1 MTPAFQKPLV
11 VFEMANNHMG
21 DVGHG
26 LDLIDAFARVADPF
40 RSSFDFGFKLQYR
53 DLDTFIHPAFRD
65 RTDIKHIK
73 RFLETRLEEPD
84 FLRLLKRMEERGFT
98 KICTP
103 FDEIS
108 VDRIEAHGIQWL
120 KIASCSLGDWP
131 LMERIAQSALP
142 IIASTAGSS
151 LETMDRVVSFFEHRG
166 RSLSILHCVGE
177 YPTPTARQHLHQI
190 VRLASRYPNHP
201 VGFSSHEDPS
211 DIRTVQMAVAKGAR
225 ILERHVG
232 LPTDTYKLNAYSLTP
247 AQCSAWLQ
255 AAQEAFEACGDEG
268 GRHAFSEAELASLH
282 ELRRGVFARA
292 ELPAG
297 HRLEREDLVMA
308 MPTAPGQ
315 VTAND
320 LGKYVE
326 FTLTEAVVAGAPILQ
341 AQVTR
346 RDNHERVRSIVD
358 RVRRVLEA
366 GHTTVGP
373 KCDVEISH
381 HYGIDRFEEVGA
393 TIISVVNRAYCKKL
407 IIMLPGQLHPEQYH
421 KEKEE
426 TFHLLH
432 GTLKVRL
439 DGQERIIQPGDVIT
453 VERGVRHE
461 FLSPDGCIL
470 EEISSTHF
478 RNDSF
483 YTDASIGTNPY
494 RKTYIT
500 HFFG

>member
-1 MTPAFQKPLV
+1 MIPRSQKPLI

-21 DVGHG
+21 DVRHG

-40 RSSFDFGFKLQYR
+40 RPWFDFGFKLQYR
-53 DLDTFIHPAFRD
+53 DLDTFIHPSFQG

-73 RFLETRLEEPD
+73 RFLETRLDEAS
-84 FLRLLKRMEERGFT
+84 FLRLVERMEERGFA

-103 FDEIS
+103 FDEVS
-108 VDRIEAHGIQWL
+108 VDRVEAHGIQWL

-166 RSLSILHCVGE
+166 RPLSILHCVGE
-177 YPTPTARQHLHQI
+177 YPTPAARQHLHQI
-190 VRLASRYPNHP
+190 VRLAERYPNHA
-201 VGFSSHEDPS
+201 VGFSSHEDPA
-211 DIRTVQMAVAKGAR
+211 DLRTVQMAVAKGAR

-232 LPTDTYKLNAYSLTP
+232 LPTDAYKLNAYSLAP
-247 AQCSAWLQ
+247 QQCSAWLQ
-255 AAQEAFEACGDEG
+255 AAREAFEACDDEG
-268 GRHAFSEAELASLH
+268 GRHTFSEAELASLH
-282 ELRRGVFARA
+282 ELRRGVFARTA
-292 ELPAG
+292 LPAG
-297 HRLEREDLVMA
+297 HRIEREDLVLA
-308 MPTAPGQ
+308 MPTEPGQ
-315 VTAND
+315 MTAND

-326 FTLTEAVVAGAPILQ
+326 FTLTSAAQAGAPIFHS
-341 AQVTR
+341 QVAR

-358 RVRRVLEA
+358 RVRRILED

-393 TIISVVNRAYCKKL
+393 TIISVVNRSYCKKL
-407 IIMLPGQLHPEQYH
+407 IIMLPGQLHPEQFH

-426 TFHLLH
+426 TFHILH
-432 GTLKVRL
+432 GTLKVKL
-439 DGQERIIQPGDVIT
+439 DDQERLAQPGDVIT

-483 YTDASIGTNPY
+483 YTDPGIGENPY